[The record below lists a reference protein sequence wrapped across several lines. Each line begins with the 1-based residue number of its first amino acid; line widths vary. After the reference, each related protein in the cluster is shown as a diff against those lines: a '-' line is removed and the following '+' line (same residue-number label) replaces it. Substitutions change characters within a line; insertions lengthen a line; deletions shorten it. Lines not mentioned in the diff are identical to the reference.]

1 MESNQGFCSW
11 LTCRF
16 LCPLLLLDLA
26 QQVCWTLEKWFE
38 FELSKTWKLDY
49 SVFVFLLSTDAF
61 IDDWNGHLAPSM
73 EESLIYDNL
82 PGQTY

>member
-26 QQVCWTLEKWFE
+26 QQVCWTEKWFE

-82 PGQTY
+82 LGQTY